1 MLNLETTLAAGLAAS
16 AGALAQHLFGYGGG
30 ATFYSVY
37 MLLTQVSQSSQRRAT
52 AMSCVALLSGSLAGA
67 TRGDV
72 PAMYRWRRAVGML
85 ALPSLVAVPLGLEAA
100 LSRPGPAF
108 VVFRSFL
115 GCLLGLHG
123 LWRVHLAASPVPAGK
138 LEPRSED
145 GPAKPPPTA
154 STARRTFQRY
164 DRRTLVRA
172 ISAGLGAGALR
183 GTKEKAPPPP
193 RPPPLQLSHTH
204 AHLQASRACS
214 APPSGGTS
222 TRPATHRAR

>member
-1 MLNLETTLAAGLAAS
+1 
-16 AGALAQHLFGYGGG
+16 
-30 ATFYSVY
+30 
-37 MLLTQVSQSSQRRAT
+37 
-52 AMSCVALLSGSLAGA
+52 
-67 TRGDV
+67 
-72 PAMYRWRRAVGML
+72 ML

-145 GPAKPPPTA
+145 GPAKPPPNDKL
-154 STARRTFQRY
+154 SGDTARRTFQRY

-183 GTKEKAPPPP
+183 GTKEKAPPRPTPP
-193 RPPPLQLSHTH
+193 ALQLSHTH
-204 AHLQASRACS
+204 AHQASRACS